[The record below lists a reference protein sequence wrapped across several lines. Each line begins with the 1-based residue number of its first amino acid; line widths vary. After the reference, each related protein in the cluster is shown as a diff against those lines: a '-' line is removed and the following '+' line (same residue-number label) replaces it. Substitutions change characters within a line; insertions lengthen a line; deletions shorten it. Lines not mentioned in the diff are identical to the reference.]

1 VIDRI
6 GAAIAA
12 HRFNF
17 GNEEEFQRGIAE
29 AFKTMGIEYRRE
41 VVLTGKDRIDFMLAD
56 GLGVEVKIDG
66 SISALTRQ
74 LHRYAQLEALK
85 TLVVV
90 VGRVRLTN
98 LPSVMNGKSVHV
110 IAVLRAF

>member
-1 VIDRI
+1 MIDRLR
-6 GAAIAA
+6 AAIAA

-29 AFKTMGIEYRRE
+29 AFKTMGIEYQRE
-41 VVLTGKDRIDFMLAD
+41 VVLTKKDRIDFMLAD

-74 LHRYAQLEALK
+74 LHRYAQLETIKA
-85 TLVVV
+85 LVVV
-90 VGRVRLTN
+90 TGRVRLTK
-98 LPSVMNGKSVHV
+98 LPNAMNGKTVNV
-110 IAVLRAF
+110 IPVLRAF